1 MYLQIGIIS
10 AVMVTTYAL
19 AKWRKLSVELSML
32 SAAVAGGLAGAFVN
46 TPPLTQ
52 LARHLIE
59 GSFTYL
65 DVILIFSTAT
75 IFMSI
80 ANESGGVNYVVRV
93 TIKYFYN
100 VRIIALILLMII
112 LLIPGALT
120 GAGSVSLL
128 VVGAPVALALGYLG
142 IEKRRA
148 AAILFIVAGLS
159 AAAPPVNIWAMI
171 LCAGTAIPYVGFELP
186 LGIPVL
192 ILGTFTVLSLG
203 WRRRDDKEL
212 ISKIIA
218 DMNSRSDEELLK
230 IWRENDREEWR
241 DEVFSGIEKIL
252 IERGHKLPPQR
263 EAQEIISQE
272 VITEE
277 SKYYGVK
284 GWLLFFCI
292 SLTILSP
299 ILTSFILIAS
309 YGAFLSLFHD
319 YPVIRVIAILCIP
332 GLINIGITI
341 FGIVAGVKLWTKKPN
356 AVRITRAYLTTYLLF
371 NIYGGLFFFIL
382 ELLAHSVSGSYLRQ
396 LIGSV
401 IYFFIWNSY
410 FNKSKRVNVTF
421 KTEKERRNLRHIL
434 KEMPEVPPGMSWWRV
449 ILPFLVFFGMVI
461 ASRIWPFATPILG
474 LALEFTVAA
483 LVAWLVSPV
492 KINILDLS
500 RKTMK
505 KLLPLLAT
513 MIVVGM
519 LQQIMTATGA
529 RGMISFAVISTPLIL
544 LFILLAL
551 IIPVSEGVLTYGGAA
566 IIGIPLVWFLDSIGL
581 HATVVIAGLSLLWP
595 LGDGLPPTAL
605 IGRLSVMVSE
615 YKDSYWT
622 FLRSTWLP
630 WLVITVVGILM
641 IIFSTQLDF
650 LVRWS
655 M

>member
-10 AVMVTTYAL
+10 AVMVIAYAL

-80 ANESGGVNYVVRV
+80 VNESGGVNYVVRV
-93 TIKYFYN
+93 IIKYFYN

-142 IEKRRA
+142 IKKRRA

-263 EAQEIISQE
+263 ETQEIISQKE
-272 VITEE
+272 IKEE

-292 SLTILSP
+292 ILTILSP
-299 ILTSFILIAS
+299 ILTSFVLIAS
-309 YGAFLSLFHD
+309 YGEFLSLFYD
-319 YPVIRVIAILCIP
+319 YPALRVIAILYI
-332 GLINIGITI
+332 LINIGITI
-341 FGIVAGVKLWTKKPN
+341 FGVVAGVKLWAKRPN
-356 AVRITRAYLTTYLLF
+356 AVRITRAYLTTFLLF
-371 NIYGGLFFFIL
+371 NIYGGLLVFIM
-382 ELLAHSVSGSYLRQ
+382 ELLAHSVSGSYLQ
-396 LIGSV
+396 GLIGSF

-410 FNKSKRVNVTF
+410 FNKSKRVNATF
-421 KTEKERRNLRHIL
+421 KTEKERRNLRLIL

-461 ASRIWPFATPILG
+461 ASRIWPFDTPILG
-474 LALEFTVAA
+474 LALEFAVAA

-492 KINILDLS
+492 KINILALS

-505 KLLPLLAT
+505 RLLPLLAT

-551 IIPVSEGVLTYGGAA
+551 IIPVSEGILTYGAAA

-615 YKDSYWT
+615 YRDSYWT

-630 WLVITVVGILM
+630 WLVITIVGILM

-650 LVRWS
+650 LVR
-655 M
+655 

>member
-10 AVMVTTYAL
+10 AVIVIAYAL

-32 SAAVAGGLAGAFVN
+32 SAAVAGGIAGAFVN

-65 DVILIFSTAT
+65 DVMLIFSTAT

-80 ANESGGVNYVVRV
+80 VSESGGVNYVVRA

-128 VVGAPVALALGYLG
+128 VVGAPVALALGFLG
-142 IEKRRA
+142 IEKKRA

-171 LCAGTAIPYVGFELP
+171 LCAGTAIPYKGFELP

-230 IWRENDREEWR
+230 IWIENDREEWR

-252 IERGHKLPPQR
+252 IERGQKLPPQR
-263 EAQEIISQE
+263 ETQE
-272 VITEE
+272 VIKEE

-284 GWLLFFCI
+284 GWLLFFCL
-292 SLTILSP
+292 SLIILSP
-299 ILTSFILIAS
+299 ILTSFILITS
-309 YGAFLSLFHD
+309 YDEFLSLFYG
-319 YPVIRVIAILCIP
+319 YPALRVIAILYI
-332 GLINIGITI
+332 LINIGIII
-341 FGIVAGVKLWTKKPN
+341 FGIVAGVKLWTKRPN
-356 AVRITRAYLTTYLLF
+356 AVRITRAYLTAFLLF
-371 NIYGGLFFFIL
+371 NIYGELLFFIM
-382 ELLAHSVSGSYLRQ
+382 ELLAHSVSGSYLQ
-396 LIGSV
+396 GLIGSF

-410 FNKSKRVNVTF
+410 FNKSKRVNATF
-421 KTEKERRNLRHIL
+421 KTEKERRDLRLIL
-434 KEMPEVPPGMSWWRV
+434 KKMPEVPPGMSWWRV

-461 ASRIWPFATPILG
+461 AYRRWPFATPILG
-474 LALEFTVAA
+474 LGLEFSVAA
-483 LVAWLVSPV
+483 LVAWLVSPI

-513 MIVVGM
+513 IIVVGM

-529 RGMISFAVISTPLIL
+529 RGMISFAVISTPLTL

-551 IIPVSEGVLTYGGAA
+551 IIPISEGVLTYGGAA

-630 WLVITVVGILM
+630 WLVITIIAILM
-641 IIFSTQLDF
+641 IRFSTDLDF